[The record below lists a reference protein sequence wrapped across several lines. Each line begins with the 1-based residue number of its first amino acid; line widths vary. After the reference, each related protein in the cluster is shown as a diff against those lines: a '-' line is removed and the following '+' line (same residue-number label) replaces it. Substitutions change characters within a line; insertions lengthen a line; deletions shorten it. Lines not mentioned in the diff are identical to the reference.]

1 MQEVTTFKHHD
12 LSTTK
17 LHRSKVMNQ
26 PTIIPDHVPA
36 IDQTKTN
43 RLTKNAFINRY
54 LADFANQDHRLH
66 YSDKQM
72 FDAKS
77 ACEVIK
83 FYKKQPVMNP
93 IHHALMHIHALTQ
106 KQAQGGV

>member
-1 MQEVTTFKHHD
+1 MATPIISD
-12 LSTTK
+12 LT
-17 LHRSKVMNQ
+17 R
-26 PTIIPDHVPA
+26 IDH
-36 IDQTKTN
+36 QKTN

-54 LADFANQDHRLH
+54 LADFAKQGHRLH

-83 FYKKQPVMNP
+83 FYKKKPISNP
-93 IHHALMHIHALTQ
+93 IHHALMHIHALIQ
-106 KQAQGGV
+106 KQVQGAV

>member
-1 MQEVTTFKHHD
+1 MATPIISD
-12 LSTTK
+12 LT
-17 LHRSKVMNQ
+17 R
-26 PTIIPDHVPA
+26 IDH
-36 IDQTKTN
+36 QKNN

-54 LADFANQDHRLH
+54 LADFAKQDHRLH

-72 FDAKS
+72 FDGKS

-83 FYKKQPVMNP
+83 FYKKQEVLNP

-106 KQAQGGV
+106 KQAQGGVA